1 LNRRFVKWGHLPHW
15 LVRFSLLLSLI
26 GCVRLA
32 EPTRTPTRTPLPTP
46 DELAIYVMLTDRY
59 TAPYII
65 MQIHDMSADEAA
77 RILRA
82 LQAVEPPPRAEELH
96 QQALNAYQQICAG
109 KLLLPGSDSVLR
121 ADAYFMID
129 WGISRLVD
137 YHEELERMRQ

>member
-1 LNRRFVKWGHLPHW
+1 MWGRLLHW

-26 GCVRLA
+26 GCARLA

-46 DELAIYVMLTDRY
+46 DELAIYVMLTERY
-59 TAPYII
+59 TAPYVI
-65 MQIHDMSADEAA
+65 MQIDDMTADEAA

-82 LQAVEPPPRAEELH
+82 LQTIEPPPRAEELH
-96 QQALNAYQQICAG
+96 QQVLDAYQQICAG

-129 WGISRLVD
+129 WGIGRLVD
-137 YHEELERMRQ
+137 YHEKLARLRQ